1 MGIHRSEDVF
11 MRARSFQL
19 FKSCFLNWL
28 SAVCGGV
35 FWEKMIFTPPVVQF
49 VVLVVRLLSLKQ
61 KHLKIRKP
69 FPVKLKLKDLGLKQ
83 IPVSMKTI
91 LKG

>member
-11 MRARSFQL
+11 MRTRSFQL

-49 VVLVVRLLSLKQ
+49 VVLVVRVLSLKQ
-61 KHLKIRKP
+61 KTPENTETFSSQVETKRFRAKANPRVHENY
-69 FPVKLKLKDLGLKQ
+69 
-83 IPVSMKTI
+83 S
-91 LKG
+91 